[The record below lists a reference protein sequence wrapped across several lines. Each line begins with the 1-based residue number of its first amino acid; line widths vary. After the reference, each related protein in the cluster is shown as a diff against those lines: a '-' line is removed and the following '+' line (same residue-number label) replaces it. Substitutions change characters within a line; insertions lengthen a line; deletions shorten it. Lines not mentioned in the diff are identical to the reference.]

1 VDPIQNKKVF
11 EAVDDELAR
20 RLSFNSINSADFAKA
35 MGILAEHNQLCP
47 SGYEINLELTVS
59 ESLPFL
65 KQNLASFTKEEF
77 IKTIC
82 GIAVS
87 N

>member
-1 VDPIQNKKVF
+1 
-11 EAVDDELAR
+11 
-20 RLSFNSINSADFAKA
+20 